1 MMRRNPFI
9 RGFTLIEL
17 IMVIVLISILSVL
30 GGRLIVLPIKSYQD
44 LERRAELSYL
54 AEAALRR
61 MQRDIRRALPN
72 SIRISGS
79 GTTLEILDA
88 ADGGRYRSK
97 LTDNDQGDILD
108 FTQPDSSFDVMG
120 DLLEVPFGWVVVY
133 NLGVGHT
140 DADAYEGNNRAA
152 LSNASKTDQIVLS
165 SPKQFLFQS
174 PEQRFFIVH
183 EPIAYRCQN
192 NQIQRF
198 HGYAISTTIPDFD
211 TLNYDLLVNVT
222 AVSCGFSYNPGSGSR
237 TGLVTL
243 TISLTDSAGEQVTLI
258 HQVHVDN
265 VS

>member
-1 MMRRNPFI
+1 MRQNRTMQ
-9 RGFTLIEL
+9 GFTLIEL
-17 IMVIVLISILSVL
+17 VMVIVLVSILSVL
-30 GGRLIVLPIKSYQD
+30 GGELIVLPIKSYQA

-61 MQRDIRRALPN
+61 MQRDIRQALPN
-72 SIRISGS
+72 SIRISG
-79 GTTLEILDA
+79 GNTLEFLNA

-97 LTDNDQGDILD
+97 TTKQGNGDVLNFD
-108 FTQPDSSFDVMG
+108 APDSSFDVMG
-120 DLLEVPFGWVVVY
+120 DLADKPSGWVVIY

-140 DADAYEGNNRAA
+140 NADAYEGNNRAA
-152 LSNASKTDQIVLS
+152 VSNTSKTDSVVLTAS
-165 SPKQFLFQS
+165 KQFPFES
-174 PEQRFFIVH
+174 PEQRFFIVD

-198 HGYAISTTIPDFD
+198 HGYAISTSVPNFD
-211 TLNYDLLVNVT
+211 ALSYDLLLN
-222 AVSCGFSYNPGSGSR
+222 APGIACSFNYNAGSGTR

-243 TISLTDSAGEQVTLI
+243 TISLTDAAGESVTLI